1 MRFSRRTITRLLAGA
16 PVAAAAA
23 GLLRGGSVLGPETA
37 SAAGQEPEP
46 QATPTEPGE
55 TPLGKFLA
63 KEAPDLTSEE
73 KRRVRKQVAGLEQSL
88 KEVRAYVL
96 GNDVPPADIFRALRS
111 ARPRSDR

>member
-1 MRFSRRTITRLLAGA
+1 MRFSRRSITRLLAGA
-16 PVAAAAA
+16 PVAAAALLSAA
-23 GLLRGGSVLGPETA
+23 GSLLGPRPA

-46 QATPTEPGE
+46 QATPTEPEE
-55 TPLGKFLA
+55 TPLGRFLA

-96 GNDVPPADIFRALRS
+96 ANDVPPADAFRALPS
-111 ARPRSDR
+111 GRPRRER